1 MVDSFIKV
9 NGAEKGTNMFGGI
22 VRKIMR
28 TIGAKGRR
36 PTSDQRQEVQ
46 TGTISRDIDANKQVI
61 MDIFGESADL
71 VVRKIIPSASPQV
84 KSLVVHIDGMVDK
97 KFVSDE
103 IIRPIAEMQL
113 LEGQH
118 ITQNNIQHIISDQ
131 KITVSDVKQVAT
143 MPEVI
148 QHVISGDCAVFID
161 SAEVALICSTRGWR
175 DRSIEEA
182 ATEATIRGPR
192 DAFTETLRTNTS
204 LIRRR
209 IKDPSLRI
217 EQFTVGRRTKTDV
230 ALLYIKGVV
239 NEDLVDEAKQR
250 LTRIDTDSILES
262 GYMEEFIEDAP
273 FSPFPTILRTER
285 PDRVAGNI
293 LEGRVALMTDG
304 TPFVLIFPATF
315 TMMLT
320 SVEDYYERPFI
331 GSILRLIHIGSFFA
345 SLILP
350 SLYIAITTFHQE
362 MLPTPLIL
370 AVAAQREGVPFPAF
384 VEAFG
389 MELAFETLRE
399 AGLRLPKVIGSAVS
413 IVGALIVGEAA
424 IRAGLVSPLMVIVVA
439 FTAIAS
445 FATPVFKYAYKPM
458 NLPKISLN
466 CNIYSNLGLSILK
479 IRFYLATSSH
489 DLKGYEG
496 IFDSRLL
503 DIYYPTPDFI
513 PYPEKSSGFK
523 WIKPTNQ
530 FVIFEDRSALQ
541 YWTLGY

>member
-1 MVDSFIKV
+1 VLSNLDKVFLVNTSYHIWKYLSMVDSFIKV

-370 AVAAQREGVPFPAF
+370 AVAARVHAPIGNISIRSRNCVMLIILPRLNVGRERLVTVGPKTLVKTTHNI
-384 VEAFG
+384 VIIK
-389 MELAFETLRE
+389 TLR
-399 AGLRLPKVIGSAVS
+399 I
-413 IVGALIVGEAA
+413 
-424 IRAGLVSPLMVIVVA
+424 
-439 FTAIAS
+439 
-445 FATPVFKYAYKPM
+445 TP
-458 NLPKISLN
+458 
-466 CNIYSNLGLSILK
+466 
-479 IRFYLATSSH
+479 
-489 DLKGYEG
+489 
-496 IFDSRLL
+496 L
-503 DIYYPTPDFI
+503 DIAFFPSVGLF
-513 PYPEKSSGFK
+513 
-523 WIKPTNQ
+523 
-530 FVIFEDRSALQ
+530 R
-541 YWTLGY
+541 